1 MSCRCAAMKW
11 MARLIVSQQKESK
24 VKARRTRGQ
33 EKRQEDIIGRDGNEN
48 GVLYISIVAK
58 LTEKPLDR

>member
-48 GVLYISIVAK
+48 RVYLQYSQAHR
-58 LTEKPLDR
+58 EAFR